1 MAVLDTASM
10 VLSCPHLP
18 SATLTMMKWRPIL
31 ILCTLLATYTQCTV
45 CIGRRDKFMQQQYKH
60 NINRR
65 RDKLCFISIR
75 HQTYPAHVLYN
86 ENSAVKDR
94 LIDTNSD
101 IIEKEPEFFVR
112 EALFVHL
119 SPAAKILTEEF
130 YAYRTNF
137 ITFQIERLK
146 TVLSLESTF
155 PNQDP
160 NSLKYNKRIRRPLQQ
175 MLVACEAKG
184 GKVIGFAE
192 VDARPLGKNDDGTT
206 RISENG
212 TSSENILRSYMY
224 NLAVDKNWKRKGV
237 ASQLVKA
244 AEEYVIDMHEEC
256 VENRLYLRVRKSNE
270 AAIGLYKSLG
280 YREMDPLSV
289 DLTYQD
295 INSGS
300 LEEGEL
306 ILFSKDLPVDEF
318 CDV

>member
-1 MAVLDTASM
+1 
-10 VLSCPHLP
+10 
-18 SATLTMMKWRPIL
+18 MKRRTII
-31 ILCTLLATYTQCTV
+31 ILCTLLLIYTSCTV
-45 CIGRRDKFMQQQYKH
+45 CIGRRDKLILIQQRYKH
-60 NINRR
+60 SINRS
-65 RDKLCFISIR
+65 CFISNR
-75 HQTYPAHVLYN
+75 HEPYSAHVLYYD
-86 ENSAVKDR
+86 ENRVVTDG
-94 LIDTNSD
+94 IINNNNDD

-160 NSLKYNKRIRRPLQQ
+160 SSLNYNKRIRRPLQQ
-175 MLVACEAKG
+175 MLVACEADG

-206 RISENG
+206 RISEDG
-212 TSSENILRSYMY
+212 TSSDNALRSYMY

-237 ASQLVKA
+237 ASQLVRA
-244 AEEYVIDMHEEC
+244 AENYVIDMHEEC

-280 YREMDPLSV
+280 YREMDPLSI
-289 DLTYQD
+289 DLTVQD

-318 CDV
+318 CDI

>member
-1 MAVLDTASM
+1 
-10 VLSCPHLP
+10 
-18 SATLTMMKWRPIL
+18 
-31 ILCTLLATYTQCTV
+31 
-45 CIGRRDKFMQQQYKH
+45 MQQYYKH

-65 RDKLCFISIR
+65 RENIICFISNR
-75 HQTYPAHVLYN
+75 HQAYSANVLYY
-86 ENSAVKDR
+86 ENSSVKDR
-94 LIDTNSD
+94 IINNNNDD

-160 NSLKYNKRIRRPLQQ
+160 SSLNYNKRIRRPLQQ
-175 MLVACEAKG
+175 MLVACEADG

-206 RISENG
+206 RISEDG
-212 TSSENILRSYMY
+212 TSSDNKLRSYMY

-244 AEEYVIDMHEEC
+244 AEQYVIDMHEEC
-256 VENRLYLRVRKSNE
+256 VENILYLRVRKSNE

-280 YREMDPLSV
+280 YREMDPLSI

-306 ILFSKDLPVDEF
+306 ILFSKNLPVDEF
-318 CDV
+318 CDI

>member
-1 MAVLDTASM
+1 
-10 VLSCPHLP
+10 
-18 SATLTMMKWRPIL
+18 
-31 ILCTLLATYTQCTV
+31 
-45 CIGRRDKFMQQQYKH
+45 MQQQCKH
-60 NINRR
+60 NINGRR
-65 RDKLCFISIR
+65 ENVCFISTR
-75 HQTYPAHVLYN
+75 HHKYPANVLYY
-86 ENSAVKDR
+86 ENSAIKDR
-94 LIDTNSD
+94 MINTNND
-101 IIEKEPEFFVR
+101 IIEKEPEYFVR

-119 SPAAKILTEEF
+119 STAAKILTEEF

-160 NSLKYNKRIRRPLQQ
+160 NSLNYNKRIRRPLQQ

-206 RISENG
+206 RIPEDG
-212 TSSENILRSYMY
+212 TSSDKLRSYMY

-237 ASQLVKA
+237 ASQLVMA

-256 VENRLYLRVRKSNE
+256 VENRLYLRVRKSND
-270 AAIGLYKSLG
+270 AAIGLYKRLG
-280 YREMDPLSV
+280 YREMNPLSI
-289 DLTYQD
+289 DLTVQD
-295 INSGS
+295 INGGGS

-306 ILFSKDLPVDEF
+306 ILFSKDLPIDEF
-318 CDV
+318 CDI

>member
-1 MAVLDTASM
+1 
-10 VLSCPHLP
+10 
-18 SATLTMMKWRPIL
+18 
-31 ILCTLLATYTQCTV
+31 
-45 CIGRRDKFMQQQYKH
+45 MQQYNKH

-65 RDKLCFISIR
+65 RENIICFISTR
-75 HQTYPAHVLYN
+75 HQPYPANVLYY

-94 LIDTNSD
+94 IINNNNDD

-160 NSLKYNKRIRRPLQQ
+160 NSLNYNKRIRRPLQQ

-192 VDARPLGKNDDGTT
+192 VDARSLGRNDDGTT
-206 RISENG
+206 RISEDG
-212 TSSENILRSYMY
+212 TSSDDNILRSYMY
-224 NLAVDKNWKRKGV
+224 
-237 ASQLVKA
+237 
-244 AEEYVIDMHEEC
+244 
-256 VENRLYLRVRKSNE
+256 
-270 AAIGLYKSLG
+270 
-280 YREMDPLSV
+280 
-289 DLTYQD
+289 
-295 INSGS
+295 
-300 LEEGEL
+300 
-306 ILFSKDLPVDEF
+306 ILQ
-318 CDV
+318 

>member
-1 MAVLDTASM
+1 M
-10 VLSCPHLP
+10 
-18 SATLTMMKWRPIL
+18 
-31 ILCTLLATYTQCTV
+31 
-45 CIGRRDKFMQQQYKH
+45 QQYKH

-65 RDKLCFISIR
+65 RENTICFISTR
-75 HQTYPAHVLYN
+75 HQTYPANVLYYD
-86 ENSAVKDR
+86 ENSAVKDM
-94 LIDTNSD
+94 IINNNNDD

-160 NSLKYNKRIRRPLQQ
+160 SSLNYNKRIRRPLQQ
-175 MLVACEAKG
+175 MLVACEADG

-192 VDARPLGKNDDGTT
+192 VDARPLALGKNDDETT
-206 RISENG
+206 RISEDG

-280 YREMDPLSV
+280 YREMDPLSI

-306 ILFSKDLPVDEF
+306 ILFSKDLPVDDSVMYNF
-318 CDV
+318 Y

>member
-1 MAVLDTASM
+1 
-10 VLSCPHLP
+10 
-18 SATLTMMKWRPIL
+18 
-31 ILCTLLATYTQCTV
+31 
-45 CIGRRDKFMQQQYKH
+45 MQQQYKH
-60 NINRR
+60 NINGRR
-65 RDKLCFISIR
+65 ENVCFISTR
-75 HQTYPAHVLYN
+75 HQTNPANVLYY

-94 LIDTNSD
+94 MIDTNNDND
-101 IIEKEPEFFVR
+101 IIEKEPEYFVR

-119 SPAAKILTEEF
+119 STAAKILTEEF

-160 NSLKYNKRIRRPLQQ
+160 NSLNYNKRIRRPLQQ

-206 RISENG
+206 RISEDG
-212 TSSENILRSYMY
+212 TSSDNVLRSYMY

-237 ASQLVKA
+237 ASQLVRA
-244 AEEYVIDMHEEC
+244 AETYVIDMHEEC

-280 YREMDPLSV
+280 YREMDPLSI
-289 DLTYQD
+289 DLTAQD

-306 ILFSKDLPVDEF
+306 ILFSKDLPMDEF
-318 CDV
+318 CDI